1 MLEYPSEDLVAS
13 KNNSEKVP
21 MGDFRYNR
29 SAGHVVDYLLF
40 KARKVQVNLSTSY
53 MYIAASSH
61 AT

>member
-1 MLEYPSEDLVAS
+1 
-13 KNNSEKVP
+13 

-53 MYIAASSH
+53 MYIAASSY